1 MGLFGKSKKAAAE
14 AAPTSKTA
22 QGSGWTAGRGFGQ
35 KAVTGALLAAVVC
48 GPVGLALGFMNGQA
62 RPAVAQVQVA
72 EGVTTKQ
79 QSAGEYGAAFV
90 AAWLSAT
97 RDAPGNLTDYIDKSA
112 VGQLSPDPWVYRDL
126 NVVSVEPAE
135 DSTLVSVVAAANIE
149 EFDMDSESGAMIWPR
164 RYFAVTVNVTD
175 AGMAVVGLPAPIAAP
190 VRETTPVKLPYK
202 EQVEPTSAA
211 RVTVEAF
218 LGAYLAGSGEIDRYL
233 TPGVEISAITP
244 APYMNLIVRDVSSDV
259 EASDTPSTGAVLHVL
274 AVLEVTSA
282 SGQQLTTTYTLTLT
296 ARDGRWETTSV
307 DLTPLESAAVGSAD
321 PTPTPS
327 R

>member
-1 MGLFGKSKKAAAE
+1 MGLPRKQKKAAAP
-14 AAPTSKTA
+14 AAGPAGA

-35 KAVTGALLAAVVC
+35 RAVTGALVAACIC
-48 GPVGLALGFMNGQA
+48 GPVGLLVAVTNGQP
-62 RPAVAQVQVA
+62 RPAAAQVQAA
-72 EGVTTKQ
+72 EGVTARQ

-97 RDAPGNLTDYIDKSA
+97 REEPGNLTDYIDSSA

-126 NVVSVEPAE
+126 SVVSVEPRE
-135 DSTLVSVVAAANIE
+135 DSTMVSVLAAVNIE
-149 EFDMDSESGAMIWPR
+149 EFDMESESGAMIWPR

-175 AGMAVVGLPAPIAAP
+175 TGMAVVGLPAPIAAP
-190 VRETTPVKLPYK
+190 ARETTPVKLAYK
-202 EQVEPTSAA
+202 EQVSPTSTA
-211 RVTVEAF
+211 RATVEAF
-218 LGAYLAGSGEIDRYL
+218 LGAYLAGSGDIDRYL
-233 TPGVEISAITP
+233 TPGVEISAIAP
-244 APYMNLIVRDVSSDV
+244 APYMNLTVLDVSSDV
-259 EASDTPSTGAVLHVL
+259 EASDTPRPGAVLHVL
-274 AVLEVTSA
+274 AVLEVASA

-307 DLTPLESAAVGSAD
+307 DLTPLESAAAGSAV

>member
-1 MGLFGKSKKAAAE
+1 MGLFGKPKSATAE
-14 AAPTSKTA
+14 AAPATVVA

-48 GPVGLALGFMNGQA
+48 GPVGLALGFMNGQP
-62 RPAVAQVQVA
+62 RPAAAQVQIA
-72 EGVTTKQ
+72 EGISTHQ

-97 RDAPGNLTDYIDKSA
+97 REAPGNLTDYIDKSA

-126 NVVSVEPAE
+126 SLVSVEPIE
-135 DSTLVSVVAAANIE
+135 DSTLVSVVVAANIE
-149 EFDMDSESGAMIWPR
+149 EFDMASESGAMIWPR

-190 VRETTPVKLPYK
+190 TRETTPVKLPYK
-202 EQVEPTSAA
+202 EQVDTTSAA
-211 RVTVEAF
+211 RGTVEAF
-218 LGAYLAGSGEIDRYL
+218 LGAYLAGSGDIDRYL
-233 TPGVEISAITP
+233 TPGVEIAAITP
-244 APYMNLIVRDVSSDV
+244 APYMNLTVLDVTSDV
-259 EASDTPSTGAVLHVL
+259 EASDTPATGAVLHVL

-307 DLTPLESAAVGSAD
+307 DLTPLESAAAGSAV